1 MPPGLC
7 VWASER
13 QPRAGPEGGPA
24 ALRAF
29 QLDAQHLPSPTG
41 MLGDAKD
48 FCTNNLLKT
57 VSVSQLIL
65 RWFWV
70 GDGSPGEPRPPP
82 GARATGHGTR
92 GAPGAPALRPTE
104 PGGPSRV
111 VRRLRDLRAL
121 QRDQNRNRTGLE
133 QGLTQAG
140 VEPARGLRGGT
151 WGSEK
156 LNNPVK
162 SQSRCMAQQS
172 GPRSPQDF
180 EIWQAFCTW
189 AMPQFG
195 PANATL
201 SAQKP
206 HMAGLELSRWA
217 VQLPSTTP
225 SFKGSLL
232 TLLFH
237 SPKYRSPVLLVS
249 HSKPTTPTE

>member
-70 GDGSPGEPRPPP
+70 GDGPRS
-82 GARATGHGTR
+82 RA
-92 GAPGAPALRPTE
+92 
-104 PGGPSRV
+104 GPSRV

-133 QGLTQAG
+133 RGLTQAG